1 LNYLLVLNRLI
12 IISILFFPL
21 QNLGLSFFGSR
32 YDITSFIL
40 LFLTLVVSMKNGKI
54 EKNTIF
60 FMFLFIYTQFLIF
73 AINGTT
79 PFYRTFSGMVWAGGL
94 LLLILS
100 RNRINYNPRR
110 VYKTLLIVLFLTV
123 ALMLY
128 QFIILGDARPKGT
141 FDEPSK
147 AALVLFSGAVSI
159 AGIIYLYNLKIIHSL
174 KMLIAFSI
182 FFIGG
187 LITLSMHII
196 TFFIM
201 VLIIIFLKP
210 PFNLSSI
217 NNRQLF
223 LFSIVT
229 VSFFYLVNLL
239 FNFSINSSESLLT
252 KIDVFNSLNNNLS
265 VLSWRTGFD
274 QMIASINHSF
284 IIGTGLGSTGFID
297 FQSNNLNK
305 LLYLTPMGLNLND
318 AYSLSFRLII
328 EIGLLLFI
336 MIFYFFTR
344 KLYIL
349 KKYLSTTTLTKQ
361 YNESIPTTFIF
372 LFSTSIIIGSLIKEP
387 LYPASPLY
395 LATMLF
401 VSIKINYNSKS
412 ING

>member
-1 LNYLLVLNRLI
+1 
-12 IISILFFPL
+12 
-21 QNLGLSFFGSR
+21 
-32 YDITSFIL
+32 
-40 LFLTLVVSMKNGKI
+40 
-54 EKNTIF
+54 
-60 FMFLFIYTQFLIF
+60 
-73 AINGTT
+73 
-79 PFYRTFSGMVWAGGL
+79 
-94 LLLILS
+94 
-100 RNRINYNPRR
+100 
-110 VYKTLLIVLFLTV
+110 
-123 ALMLY
+123 
-128 QFIILGDARPKGT
+128 
-141 FDEPSK
+141 
-147 AALVLFSGAVSI
+147 
-159 AGIIYLYNLKIIHSL
+159 
-174 KMLIAFSI
+174 
-182 FFIGG
+182 
-187 LITLSMHII
+187 
-196 TFFIM
+196 M

-223 LFSIVT
+223 LFSILT
-229 VSFFYLVNLL
+229 VSLFYLVNLL

-265 VLSWRTGFD
+265 VLSWHTGFD
-274 QMIASINHSF
+274 QMIASINQSF

-336 MIFYFFTR
+336 MIFYFFTK

-349 KKYLSTTTLTKQ
+349 KKYLSTNTLTKQ